1 MNDTTADI
9 LVNRFKE
16 AQKPIIKRM
25 YLAMI
30 MFIGAELMLF
40 SGFIGAFLLLRL
52 SSVDW
57 PPPNQPTLPV
67 FITGINTIV
76 LLTSGFLMSRA
87 WKSINNLS
95 KHLRYMILASILGIL
110 FLSIQGYEWVKL
122 VNYGLT
128 LQSSVYGGMFYLII
142 GTHAIHVAG
151 GLLWLLIITYLSI
164 NGTLGNSP
172 KESNKFKA
180 SALYWFFVV
189 LLWPFLY
196 LLVYFQ

>member
-9 LVNRFKE
+9 LVNKFEKTP
-16 AQKPIIKRM
+16 KPLIKSM
-25 YLAMI
+25 YLAM
-30 MFIGAELMLF
+30 MLFIGAELMLF
-40 SGFIGAFLLLRL
+40 SGFIGAFFLLRL

-76 LLTSGFLMSRA
+76 LLTSGYLMSRA
-87 WKSINNLS
+87 WKSIDDHS

-110 FLSIQGYEWVKL
+110 FLSIQGYEWFKL
-122 VNYGLT
+122 VNFGLT

-151 GLLWLLIITYLSI
+151 GLLWLLAITYFSI
-164 NGTLGNSP
+164 NRTLGTSP
-172 KESNKFKA
+172 KESDKFEA
-180 SALYWFFVV
+180 SAIYWYFVV

-196 LLVYFQ
+196 VLVYF

>member
-1 MNDTTADI
+1 MNDATADI
-9 LVNRFKE
+9 LVNRFE
-16 AQKPIIKRM
+16 ETPKPIIKSV

-40 SGFIGAFLLLRL
+40 SGFIGAFLLLKL

-57 PPPNQPTLPV
+57 PPPNQPTLPI

-87 WKSINNLS
+87 WKSFDNHS

-122 VNYGLT
+122 VNFGLT

-142 GTHAIHVAG
+142 GAHAIHVAG
-151 GLLWLLIITYLSI
+151 GLLWLLTITFLSVSG
-164 NGTLGNSP
+164 NPGNSP
-172 KESNKFKA
+172 GESNKFKA
-180 SALYWFFVV
+180 SAIYWYFVV

-196 LLVYFQ
+196 ILVYFQ